1 MQIEVQIAK
10 KCHCVMKHKL
20 NDELICDNKEEALIK
35 ANQLLETISE
45 KSCKTHL
52 FFIKEEERIIFNIKY
67 DIPTTALK

>member
-52 FFIKEEERIIFNIKY
+52 FFIKEEENKVIIDSKY
-67 DIPTTALK
+67 NPDKMF

>member
-1 MQIEVQIAK
+1 MEIEVQIAK

-20 NDELICDNKEEALIK
+20 NSDLICDNKEEALIK

-52 FFIKEEERIIFNIKY
+52 FFIKEEENRVIIDSKY
-67 DIPTTALK
+67 NPDKMF